1 MVFMLTCMMTVL
13 TYKCYTESIN
23 TDESVFSS
31 LDNKL
36 REVER
41 QLSELRRMRDKID
54 ELETLRMENE
64 KLQRDIKE

>member
-1 MVFMLTCMMTVL
+1 MLTMPTF
-13 TYKCYTESIN
+13 KCYTESIN
-23 TDESVFSS
+23 TDVSVFSL

-54 ELETLRMENE
+54 ELDTLRMENE